1 MQNLVVCLSVMNITK
16 NEGELGC
23 MEGHCVNLLKY
34 VENPVLCVK
43 AQYSYMCI
51 ANHQKLFVCAY
62 KIIVFI
68 LLLCHRREV
77 FSYKLIFESVCSIC
91 SS

>member
-43 AQYSYMCI
+43 A
-51 ANHQKLFVCAY
+51 
-62 KIIVFI
+62 FI
-68 LLLCHRREV
+68 HV
-77 FSYKLIFESVCSIC
+77 HS
-91 SS
+91 